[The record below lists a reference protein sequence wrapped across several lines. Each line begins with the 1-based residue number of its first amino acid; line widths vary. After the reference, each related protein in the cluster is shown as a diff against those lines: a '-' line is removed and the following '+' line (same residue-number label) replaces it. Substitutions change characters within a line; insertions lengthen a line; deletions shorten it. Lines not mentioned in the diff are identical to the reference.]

1 MLYYGKERL
10 KEVTDLFDM
19 VKQWFW
25 YDWIMLILRL
35 TICVSLIFTIVQVHE
50 QLTLPLWGVVFWEIA
65 AFSVPWLC
73 LLLNFRYY
81 LVAEMLLS
89 GGISLYLVT
98 LFPDAYLVFLL
109 PAFMIAANSAHKSYR
124 WSLPITIFV
133 IPILIN
139 AVSQQPTPWLSI
151 VHTGLAYTIG
161 FVFHLLVVNHRQNEI
176 IRDQN
181 TVLKQYVSQIERVTI
196 LEERNR
202 LSKEL
207 HDTIGHSYTSII
219 MGMETLRPELT
230 TSAAQDR
237 LDSLLDLARKSIGEV
252 RRYVH
257 QMDSPENRL
266 PLIEA
271 LKKLIDE
278 FQANSSVSVR
288 FRPIGEEFPLP
299 RQAQITFY
307 RCLQESLTN
316 AVRHGQA
323 TEIIVSLHFEQRQT
337 RLEVQDNGQ
346 GAEQLEEGFGLAA
359 MKERAFNLQGQ
370 ISVYSKSG
378 EGTVVTCTLPRQVEL
393 PGEVIR
399 VLVVDDQPF
408 IRESLRILL
417 EGQRD
422 LQVVGLAEDGQ
433 QAVTICGQ
441 MQPQVVLMDLDMPNM
456 DGVSATKIIKQNWP
470 DIQVLILTTFQ
481 EKEKAI
487 EVLRSGADGYLLK
500 SMEPG
505 ELAETIRLLH
515 RGGTIIAHDMSAK
528 LFEDL
533 EMSETE
539 AEAQRIE
546 TKPLETKPLEAYG
559 LTPRELEILQLVT
572 QGLRYKTIA
581 AKLYL
586 SDGTVRNYASSVYL
600 KLDVRNREEAVR
612 KALAAGILQ

>member
-1 MLYYGKERL
+1 M
-10 KEVTDLFDM
+10 FDM

-25 YDWIMLILRL
+25 YDWIMLALRL
-35 TICVSLIFTIVQVHE
+35 MICISLISTMVPVQE
-50 QLTLPLWGVVFWEIA
+50 QLTLPLWGAIFWEIM

-81 LVAEMLLS
+81 LIAEMILS
-89 GGISLYLVT
+89 GGICL
-98 LFPDAYLVFLL
+98 YLVFLFPEAYL
-109 PAFMIAANSAHKSYR
+109 AFIVPAFMIAANSAQKSYR
-124 WSLPITIFV
+124 WSGPITILV
-133 IPILIN
+133 IPILFN
-139 AVSQQPTPWLSI
+139 VVSHQSTPWLAFA
-151 VHTGLAYTIG
+151 HTGLAYALG
-161 FVFHLLVVNHRQNEI
+161 FAFHLLVVNHRQSEI

-181 TVLKQYVSQIERVTI
+181 TVLEQYVSQIERVTI

-202 LSKEL
+202 LSKDL

-219 MGMETLRPELT
+219 MGMETLRLELF
-230 TSAAQDR
+230 TSVGQDK
-237 LDSLLDLARKSIGEV
+237 LDSLLHLARKSIDEIRG
-252 RRYVH
+252 YVH
-257 QMDSPENRL
+257 QMDSPEDRL

-278 FQANSSVSVR
+278 FQANSNVNVR
-288 FRPIGEEFPLP
+288 FRTIGEECPIP

-316 AVRHGQA
+316 AVRHGHA
-323 TEIIVSLHFEQRQT
+323 TEIVVSLQFEQQQT

-346 GAEQLEEGFGLAA
+346 GAEHLQEGFGLTA

-370 ISVYSKSG
+370 ISVYSELG

-393 PGEVIR
+393 PDEVIR
-399 VLVVDDQPF
+399 LLLVDDQPF

-433 QAVTICGQ
+433 QAVTMCEQ
-441 MQPQVVLMDLDMPNM
+441 VQPQVVLMDLDMPNM
-456 DGVSATKIIKQNWP
+456 DGISATKMIKQNWP
-470 DIQVLILTTFQ
+470 DIHVLILTTFQ
-481 EKEKAI
+481 AKEKAI

-500 SMEPG
+500 SMEPH
-505 ELAETIRLLH
+505 ELAETIRLIH
-515 RGGTIIAHDMSAK
+515 RGGTIIAHDMSTK

-533 EMSETE
+533 DMSQIE
-539 AEAQRIE
+539 ATAQSIE
-546 TKPLETKPLEAYG
+546 TKPLDAYG
-559 LTPRELEILQLVT
+559 LTSRELEILQLVT

-581 AKLYL
+581 SKLYL

-600 KLDVRNREEAVR
+600 KLDVRNREEAVQ
-612 KALAAGILQ
+612 KAVAAGLV

>member
-1 MLYYGKERL
+1 M
-10 KEVTDLFDM
+10 FDM

-25 YDWIMLILRL
+25 YDWIMLALRL
-35 TICVSLIFTIVQVHE
+35 TICISLIFTIVQVHE

-81 LVAEMLLS
+81 LVAEMILS

-98 LFPDAYLVFLL
+98 LFPEAYLVFLL
-109 PAFMIAANSAHKSYR
+109 PAFMIAANSAHNSYR
-124 WSLPITIFV
+124 WTVPVTILV
-133 IPILIN
+133 IPVLIN
-139 AVSQQPTPWLSI
+139 VVSHQPTPWLSI

-161 FVFHLLVVNHRQNEI
+161 FVLHLLVVNHRQNEI
-176 IRDQN
+176 IRNQN
-181 TVLKQYVSQIERVTI
+181 TVLEQYVSQIERVTI

-207 HDTIGHSYTSII
+207 HDTIGHSFTSII
-219 MGMETLRPELT
+219 MGMETLRPELF

-237 LDSLLDLARKSIGEV
+237 LDSLLDLARKSIDEV
-252 RRYVH
+252 RGYVH
-257 QMDSPENRL
+257 HMDSPEDRL

-271 LKKLIDE
+271 LKTLIDE
-278 FQANSSVSVR
+278 FQANSNVNVR
-288 FRPIGEEFPLP
+288 FRTMGEEFLLP
-299 RQAQITFY
+299 RQAQITLY

-316 AVRHGQA
+316 AVRHGHA
-323 TEIIVSLHFEQRQT
+323 TEIIVSLQFEQQQT

-346 GAEQLEEGFGLAA
+346 GTEQLQEGFGLAA
-359 MKERAFNLQGQ
+359 MKERAFSLQGQ
-370 ISVYSKSG
+370 ISVYSKLG

-393 PGEVIR
+393 PDEVIR
-399 VLVVDDQPF
+399 VLLVDDQPF

-422 LQVVGLAEDGQ
+422 LQVVGMAEDGQ

-456 DGVSATKIIKQNWP
+456 DGVSATKMIKQNWP
-470 DIQVLILTTFQ
+470 DVHVLILTTFQ
-481 EKEKAI
+481 EKEKAM

-500 SMEPG
+500 SVKPN
-505 ELAETIRLLH
+505 ELAETIRLIH
-515 RGGTIIAHDMSAK
+515 RGGTIIAQDMSAK

-533 EMSETE
+533 DMSEIE
-539 AEAQRIE
+539 VKAQSM
-546 TKPLETKPLEAYG
+546 ETKPLEAYG
-559 LTPRELEILQLVT
+559 LTPREIEILQLVT

-581 AKLYL
+581 SKLYL

-612 KALAAGILQ
+612 KAIAAGILQL